1 MVIELV
7 CGSCFVSQILLGLLE
22 KMFVLQP
29 LGIPFKWVGTS
40 NTMEEYWTT
49 IDPGCTAWG
58 IKDVFFAS
66 TSSGNIMELDSS
78 GLDGLQA
85 IQSSSS
91 VLGSGGVT
99 KYPHAC
105 MILHVLI
112 WSQS

>member
-1 MVIELV
+1 
-7 CGSCFVSQILLGLLE
+7 
-22 KMFVLQP
+22 MFVLQP

-49 IDPGCTAWG
+49 I
-58 IKDVFFAS
+58 AS

-105 MILHVLI
+105 MILNVLI